1 MASWANQGSH
11 HPCLQVEQ
19 RNQKATIRH
28 QALTCEVRTQ
38 RTVDKSASKGTGSL
52 PQSPWT
58 YFRKELA
65 GCMFGVSTSSPH
77 HISIS
82 AQRRNRRE
90 TYNIKRQS
98 SAIHPAQALH
108 GQGWKISAASME
120 NGSSSFMAAP
130 AHGHCCCHNPL
141 NRGMVKGDQ
150 NSQATTRQMC
160 AD

>member
-58 YFRKELA
+58 YFRKALA
-65 GCMFGVSTSSPH
+65 GCVFGVSTSSPH

-82 AQRRNRRE
+82 AQGRNRRE

-98 SAIHPAQALH
+98 SANSIRPRHCMGKVGRSVQHLWRTGLRRSWPPP
-108 GQGWKISAASME
+108 S
-120 NGSSSFMAAP
+120 
-130 AHGHCCCHNPL
+130 HGHCCWPQSLEQGH
-141 NRGMVKGDQ
+141 GQG
-150 NSQATTRQMC
+150 
-160 AD
+160 